1 MKKKL
6 LSIVTPTYN
15 EIDNIELLLDKIRE
29 IIKPLEQYEFEIIVI
44 DDGSTDNT
52 YNKINNFK
60 KLKRIKFLKIFKN
73 NKNLGFARSC
83 LKAAKLGKG
92 KYFKIIHSG
101 NIESVIDLR
110 KYFINF
116 GKHKIILSFMKDNR
130 FFFRKFLSLFCT
142 FIFRLVSGV
151 NIKYFQSAILC
162 LRLDFIKY
170 FPKNYGNF
178 FISSLIV
185 NILYK
190 NKKFIELEIKPIFK
204 KGSTAVSFQNLISF
218 IKSIFSIIYL
228 RVKYN

>member
-1 MKKKL
+1 MTSVTFGIPSYNNNYYCLETVRTIVKAMKKFK
-6 LSIVTPTYN
+6 
-15 EIDNIELLLDKIRE
+15 KIS
-29 IIKPLEQYEFEIIVI
+29 FEIIVI

-60 KLKRIKFLKIFKN
+60 KLKRVKFLKIFKN

-83 LKAAKLGKG
+83 LKAAKLGNG

-130 FFFRKFLSLFCT
+130 FFFRKFLSLLCT
-142 FIFRLVSGV
+142 FVFRFVSGV

-162 LRLDFIKY
+162 LRVDFIKY

-178 FISSLIV
+178 FVSSLIV

>member
-1 MKKKL
+1 MSSVTFGIPSYNNNYYCLETVRTIAKAMKKFK
-6 LSIVTPTYN
+6 
-15 EIDNIELLLDKIRE
+15 KIS
-29 IIKPLEQYEFEIIVI
+29 FEIIVI
-44 DDGSTDNT
+44 DDASTDNT

-142 FIFRLVSGV
+142 FIFRLVSGI